1 MIMGSVLDFDIVGRL
16 FNQNHE
22 EDEEEEDEE
31 DDEEGEEEEDEDE
44 EEDDKED
51 EDEEWVR
58 WVFVEQEGGRENVN
72 RTPPL
77 PYFPSSLLLS
87 TQICLGDLP
96 SSAT

>member
-1 MIMGSVLDFDIVGRL
+1 MWG
-16 FNQNHE
+16 HE
-22 EDEEEEDEE
+22 EDEEEDDKEE
-31 DDEEGEEEEDEDE
+31 DKEEEEGEEEEDEGE

-87 TQICLGDLP
+87 TQICLDALP